1 MPEISAH
8 AWFSERLAALLAEAE
23 RAGYARDV
31 AEAVI
36 TDLMN
41 GAFAAPVPPPDENW
55 SRDPGEAAGAAS
67 EMPRHQSAAT
77 EEAVEGTPFG
87 GIPMPPYSAV

>member
-8 AWFSERLAALLAEAE
+8 AWFGEKLAALLAEGE

-41 GAFAAPVPPPDENW
+41 GEFAAPVPPPDENW
-55 SRDPGEAAGAAS
+55 SRDPGENEGAAS
-67 EMPRHQSAAT
+67 EMPLHQSVAT
-77 EEAVEGTPFG
+77 ESAVEGEPFG
-87 GIPMPPYSAV
+87 GIPMPPYHSV